1 MNKIQ
6 RYSLLL
12 VVLALLFAAPY
23 LGLPVHLQSLLY
35 VIFFWMTLAT
45 SWNMLSGYSGY
56 FSFGHGAFFGVGMYG
71 MATLAAKADWPVV
84 PAALGSGVLAAL
96 LALAI
101 GALVFNVR
109 KIRGESFALIT
120 LAVGFVLATV
130 VVNTPIDGGPGV
142 YLMGVSVIQKKIT
155 YSKDCKCTGRPQYGA
170 ASSSASTPST
180 SEIRSFLFITTPE

>member
-1 MNKIQ
+1 MNKML
-6 RYSLLL
+6 RNMAVLLLL
-12 VVLALLFAAPY
+12 VLLFAAPY
-23 LGLPVHLQSLLY
+23 IGLPVHLQSLMY
-35 VIFFWMTLAT
+35 VIFFWVTLAT
-45 SWNMLSGYSGY
+45 SWNILSGYSGY

-71 MATLAAKADWPVV
+71 MATLAAKADWHVV

-101 GALVFNVR
+101 GWLVFNAR

-142 YLMGVSVIQKKIT
+142 
-155 YSKDCKCTGRPQYGA
+155 
-170 ASSSASTPST
+170 
-180 SEIRSFLFITTPE
+180 